1 MALKKLYP
9 PEIEGI
15 IPAFCG
21 TVLTV
26 PFSMNKTVS
35 KSEVSGMILKIKTV
49 YSNQYLGA
57 AKTYFNGSAQEIWD
71 RVDFDLSGIIDKLN
85 ISQYYKIQIAYLS
98 SDGSKEVIG
107 YYSTVGVV
115 KYTAFPS
122 VEINSLEMGKIN
134 SHYYNYLGVY
144 YIPQYTINGNT
155 YYDIN
160 EKEYSYHFNIYD
172 DEGNIYYTTDE
183 IIHNGINDNTDELY
197 EQF

>member
-1 MALKKLYP
+1 MKMEELQQLANIYNSLLDISVKGTDAYLLVDAERALYNFIKMKEQDIKNKQIAPVEENKNQEEEFMALKKLYP

-85 ISQYYKIQIAYLS
+85 ISQ
-98 SDGSKEVIG
+98 
-107 YYSTVGVV
+107 
-115 KYTAFPS
+115 
-122 VEINSLEMGKIN
+122 
-134 SHYYNYLGVY
+134 
-144 YIPQYTINGNT
+144 
-155 YYDIN
+155 
-160 EKEYSYHFNIYD
+160 
-172 DEGNIYYTTDE
+172 
-183 IIHNGINDNTDELY
+183 
-197 EQF
+197 